1 MGLGFGPYVGVP
13 AHMKLTL
20 RVKLTPDKSQHD
32 SLVSTLERANAA
44 AIEVSA
50 VAWNRRIFRN
60 YDLRAVTYGDVKAL
74 GFGAQVAQTII
85 RKVADSYKLDK
96 RTKRS
101 FAKHGAIA
109 YDDRCL
115 SWQIPEVGSRGTVSI
130 WTVDGRLKNV
140 PFVGS
145 PEHVALIREHRKGES
160 DLLMVDGELYLSATV
175 DLPDVPVNLTAN
187 TRAEDWL
194 GVDMGIVNIAVTSD
208 GVKSSGSR
216 LNRYRK
222 RQQRLRAELQ
232 RKGTKAAKRRLKA
245 RRRREARHV
254 TNTNHIIAKQIVAE
268 AERTG
273 RGIAVEDLT
282 GIRNRGRLR
291 KPQRTTLN
299 SWAFHQLGQHLAYKA
314 ARAGVA
320 FVQVD
325 PAYTSQEC
333 AECGHTEK
341 QNRPDQAT
349 FVCRDCGVIAESAD
363 HNAAKVIAKRGPAA
377 WAAVS
382 QPQPKTAKAA

>member
-1 MGLGFGPYVGVP
+1 
-13 AHMKLTL
+13 MKLTI
-20 RVKLTPDKSQHD
+20 RVKLAASAVQRN
-32 SLVSTLERANAA
+32 SLVATLERLNTACDAL
-44 AIEVSA
+44 SD
-50 VAWNRRIFRN
+50 VAWAARQFTPRTLQRAH
-60 YDLRAVTYGDVKAL
+60 YQDLKAEFAL
-74 GFGAQVAQTII
+74 AAQPALHVIK
-85 RKVADSYKLDK
+85 KVADSYKLDE
-96 RTKRS
+96 RTKRT

-109 YDDRCL
+109 FDDRCL
-115 SWQIPEVGSRGTVSI
+115 SWQIPEVGNRGTVSI

-160 DLLMVDGELYLSATV
+160 DLLLVDGELYLSATI
-175 DLPDVPVNLTAN
+175 DLADVPVNLHPTD
-187 TRAEDWL
+187 TQKDDWL

-208 GVKSSGSR
+208 GAKSSGSA

-245 RRRREARHV
+245 RRRKEARHV
-254 TNTNHIIAKQIVAE
+254 TNQNHIIAKQIVAV

-282 GIRNRGRLR
+282 GIRNRARLR
-291 KPQRTTLN
+291 KPQRTSLN

-314 ARAGVA
+314 TRAGVA

-325 PAYTSQEC
+325 PRYTSQEC
-333 AECGHTEK
+333 AECGHIEK
-341 QNRPDQAT
+341 ENRPDQAT
-349 FVCRDCGVIAESAD
+349 FACRDCGVIAESAD
-363 HNAAKVIAKRGPAA
+363 HNAARVIAKRAPAA
-377 WAAVS
+377 WAEVN
-382 QPQPKTAKAA
+382 QPQPKKAKAA